1 VNGEVAIEVRCAGRG
16 GRCGQLLAVAYTIP
30 DRRPE
35 GAVLHIVNA
44 PWMRRKAGWPRHEA
58 RVPPE
63 FSGTIDGLVVSC
75 PKHPVWLVQNHA
87 VPVSAEPM
95 PCDILRA
102 PYEQFLANRQRKAQL
117 VKWLPRRREAVR

>member
-1 VNGEVAIEVRCAGRG
+1 MNGEVAVEVRCAGRG

-44 PWMRRKAGWPRHEA
+44 PWMRRQAGWPRYEA
-58 RVPPE
+58 RVPRD
-63 FSGTIDGLVVSC
+63 FSGTIDAVVRC

-87 VPVSAEPM
+87 VPVSAESM
-95 PCDILRA
+95 PCDLLRA
-102 PYEQFLANRQRKAQL
+102 PYEQFLANRQHKAQP